1 MYITI
6 AHKKT
11 VAQAMHVADRSID
24 QLFKSSLLNTPIQ
37 IVEQRKKWAG
47 QVMEFGLTAKL
58 GLLKYPIHGT
68 VEVTDSQFAIDVELG
83 LFGKF
88 LPEGKARESIETGV
102 RGLLS

>member
-1 MYITI
+1 MHITI

-11 VAQAMHVADRSID
+11 VAQAMQVADRSID
-24 QLFKSSLLNTPIQ
+24 HVFKGLPHTPIQ

-58 GLLKYPIHGT
+58 GFLKYPIHGK
-68 VEVTDSQFAIDVELG
+68 VEVTDSRFAIDVELG
-83 LFGKF
+83 LLGKC
-88 LPEGKARESIETGV
+88 LPEGQARQSIETRF